1 MRERINE
8 LLEELTQLAGPSG
21 GEEAV
26 REFIAEAL
34 KDHCTGLWEDPLGNL
49 VAKVGPGEA
58 CKVGVLAHMD
68 EVGFIVSAITDAGLI
83 KFELVGSIDP
93 RCLPGCEVD
102 IVCDDHSLRRGVIG
116 QESRHLQGLTSQG
129 AVSTHKSMLI
139 DVGVSSYQEVRE
151 LKIDIGSRIVF
162 ATKFHAYPNGTLKA
176 KALDDRIGC
185 AVLIEA
191 LTSLAHKLKNT
202 TFYGYFTIQEE
213 IGAKGARVVA
223 FDTRP
228 DLTITVDTVPTK
240 NPDQIC
246 PRDVEIKRGPV
257 IRLFDWVPGYKYG
270 MFTHRLI
277 RNRLREVAAEDQ
289 IPYQTDV
296 LTSTFLD
303 SSQVHLTAQGIPSGS
318 ICIPRR
324 YAHAPVELC
333 HLDDVVNGQRLL
345 SDFILSLDKQ
355 PLRFGKKYI

>member
-1 MRERINE
+1 MRERLKD
-8 LLEELTQLAGPSG
+8 LLEQLTQIAGPSG
-21 GEEAV
+21 GEGAV

-49 VAKVGPGEA
+49 VAQVGQGDA
-58 CKVGVLAHMD
+58 CKVGALAHMD
-68 EVGFIVSAITDAGLI
+68 EVGFVVSGITNSGLL
-83 KFELVGSIDP
+83 KFEMVGSIDP

-102 IVCDDHSLRRGVIG
+102 IVCDDHTLQRGVIG
-116 QESRHLQGLTSQG
+116 QESRHLQDLTHQG
-129 AVSTHKSMLI
+129 AIASHKSMLI
-139 DVGVSSYQEVRE
+139 DIGASSYEEVKQ
-151 LKIDIGSRIVF
+151 LKIDIGSGVVF
-162 ATKFHAYPNGTLKA
+162 ATDFQAYPNGTIKA
-176 KALDDRIGC
+176 KALDDRVGC

-191 LTSLAHKLKNT
+191 LLSLAPKLQNT

-228 DLTITVDTVPTK
+228 DLTITLDTVPTK
-240 NPDQIC
+240 NPDQVG

-257 IRLFDWVPGYKYG
+257 IRLFDWVPAYKYG
-270 MFTHRLI
+270 MFTHRSI
-277 RNRLREVAAEDQ
+277 SDRLRQVAADKK
-289 IPYQTDV
+289 IPHQTDV

-318 ICIPRR
+318 ICTPRR

-333 HLDDVVNGQRLL
+333 HLDDVVNGHGLL
-345 SDFILSLDKQ
+345 SDFILSLDEK